1 MEKIPKTY
9 HIAGTKYHLVAI
21 VEDGTE
27 EIVVSK
33 YWLPCKQRWE
43 YEAFEK
49 ARVLIGI
56 QITKSQVK

>member
-21 VEDGTE
+21 VQDGEE

-33 YWLPCKQRWE
+33 YWRPFKQRWE
-43 YEAFEK
+43 YMASQK
-49 ARVLIGI
+49 QHVLMGI
-56 QITKSQVK
+56 QIAKNQAQ